1 MLIKHARR
9 QRPRPLQPPARRGRL
24 VWNRPPK
31 FKTWHSRGSYW
42 RRRIANLHH
51 GLPGPPPAPLKMTA
65 SARPRLG
72 PFLFTALAARRCC
85 ALVECKE
92 GLQGGS
98 SYRSRPMNVFDLQ
111 AEAVRCP
118 DCALVGIA
126 SLTEKSSA
134 RKIKRLPKGF
144 KVITTDEGDQIYCAA
159 CNRPA
164 ITLII
169 DP

>member
-1 MLIKHARR
+1 MAVRFPFSPILFTRKLMAAADCQPTSRFAGTT
-9 QRPRPLQPPARRGRL
+9 PLPPA
-24 VWNRPPK
+24 
-31 FKTWHSRGSYW
+31 FQDD
-42 RRRIANLHH
+42 
-51 GLPGPPPAPLKMTA
+51 GLSPPPAGA
-65 SARPRLG
+65 V
-72 PFLFTALAARRCC
+72 PFHSYWLLAVAALLWRVR
-85 ALVECKE
+85 K
-92 GLQGGS
+92 GGS
-98 SYRSRPMNVFDLQ
+98 SYGSRPMNVFDLQ

>member
-1 MLIKHARR
+1 
-9 QRPRPLQPPARRGRL
+9 
-24 VWNRPPK
+24 
-31 FKTWHSRGSYW
+31 
-42 RRRIANLHH
+42 
-51 GLPGPPPAPLKMTA
+51 
-65 SARPRLG
+65 LG
-72 PFLFTALAARRCC
+72 PFLFYWLLAVA
-85 ALVECKE
+85 ALVVACKE

-98 SYRSRPMNVFDLQ
+98 SNRSRPMNVFDLQ

-134 RKIKRLPKGF
+134 TKIKRLPKGF
-144 KVITTDEGDQIYCAA
+144 KIITTDEGDQIYCAA

>member
-1 MLIKHARR
+1 
-9 QRPRPLQPPARRGRL
+9 
-24 VWNRPPK
+24 
-31 FKTWHSRGSYW
+31 
-42 RRRIANLHH
+42 
-51 GLPGPPPAPLKMTA
+51 
-65 SARPRLG
+65 
-72 PFLFTALAARRCC
+72 
-85 ALVECKE
+85 
-92 GLQGGS
+92 
-98 SYRSRPMNVFDLQ
+98 MNVFGLQ

-134 RKIKRLPKGF
+134 TKIKRLPKGF